1 MQRRITNSRRGNA
14 QELKEDEQNWLAE
27 LDNRRN
33 LEIVAKTIDDLTER
47 VMPPLEKQVEEE
59 GAQVEKAEADAEEVR
74 LRVCDSWER

>member
-59 GAQVEKAEADAEEVR
+59 GAQVEKAEAGAEEVR
-74 LRVCDSWER
+74 LRVCDSWGR